1 MKTNIAFFQGNVASP
16 GLEASRATKVT
27 QIRPVATGLV
37 SASPCAP
44 ARPVLKMTWRVHPTT
59 GRLECHWG
67 TDGGTATDEGVSCS
81 RLVRRAA

>member
-1 MKTNIAFFQGNVASP
+1 MKTNIAFFHGNVASP
-16 GLEASRATKVT
+16 GLEASRAANVIE
-27 QIRPVATGLV
+27 IRRVASGPV
-37 SASPCAP
+37 SASTCTP

-67 TDGGTATDEGVSCS
+67 TDGGTAADEGVSCS